1 MLTAP
6 SSKPPERPGPHLE
19 SELSFLRSE
28 NFVKR
33 ILMTLT
39 GVFVCS
45 ISVGMFNLSA
55 FGVDPFQC
63 FAQGSHRPFSGHMS
77 YGTYYLIISLIMLAG
92 IFVWDKRYIGIA
104 TVINM
109 FFTGYL
115 VDYSYSVLVAWLP
128 DATLLQRALL
138 LLVALVI
145 MCFGSALYYT
155 ANLGVSVYDAISLIL
170 AKRRINLRGYIVP
183 FKWIRVINDLI
194 CVALGALFGK
204 LPGVGTLITA
214 FFMGPLISFFNTRFA
229 EPFLYGKGGR
239 APEQRAQ
246 G

>member
-1 MLTAP
+1 MFWQTV
-6 SSKPPERPGPHLE
+6 LE
-19 SELSFLRSE
+19 SELSLVRPES
-28 NFVKR
+28 FVKR

-63 FAQGSHRPFSGHMS
+63 FAQGSHRPFSGYMS
-77 YGTYYLIISLIMLAG
+77 YGSYYLIISLIMLAG

-128 DATLLQRALL
+128 DPTLIQRALM

-145 MCFGSALYYT
+145 MCFGSALYLHGESGR
-155 ANLGVSVYDAISLIL
+155 LGLRRDL
-170 AKRRINLRGYIVP
+170 ADSRQAAHHSARLHRPVQMDSRG
-183 FKWIRVINDLI
+183 
-194 CVALGALFGK
+194 
-204 LPGVGTLITA
+204 
-214 FFMGPLISFFNTRFA
+214 
-229 EPFLYGKGGR
+229 
-239 APEQRAQ
+239 Q
-246 G
+246 